1 MKPRKSFVAFL
12 IDATA
17 SFFIFQIAAL
27 VLSYFCFLPFFPS
40 FFATWLLYYCG
51 SLLLKGTTL
60 GSSFFNSY
68 LKDDGNKH
76 TYIYILR
83 VVLRE
88 CFTSFPAVVLWIF
101 SWNTIALLP
110 ILFIAIVC
118 LALTI
123 WRKRIFKLK
132 MVQNVQTG
140 DSSIFI
146 DVQRVNRPKIMRLYG
161 LLIILGIGSF
171 FLNTYLTGD
180 PIILQEKP
188 IALRPRPS
196 AHTVSEYTD
205 FINTNSHDINEYIKE
220 LYKHYDHVVLCE
232 RWHPECTQYDLI
244 YDLVTS
250 LYFADSINNVFTE
263 IGNVEKREDFR
274 RITATTFPSDSLREK
289 AVASFI
295 IDSQTVWLLWSNTNW
310 FSFLKKM
317 SEFNHDREKPVNIL
331 FSDILWTDIDKI
343 SERDSVMAY
352 NVINTIHS
360 DSIEKSLIIMN
371 YRHAFM
377 TPRNCGYYLQKAF
390 PGRVANVMLN
400 TFRFNICQAPSSL
413 QKGKWD
419 VAVEQT
425 GKDRFAIDF
434 QDSPFGNDGFD
445 LAPTISWFTL
455 RNVKYKDMFNGM
467 IYCTLPAEQY
477 AGHGFPYIF
486 APENQT
492 RLESGVAVMPG
503 DQLSNYSYLKYGN
516 LIEKGGNYFE
526 NFVYNLIYIFF
537 SLVSVILLIGMF
549 IAYLHNHSAQ
559 S

>member
-1 MKPRKSFVAFL
+1 M
-12 IDATA
+12 
-17 SFFIFQIAAL
+17 
-27 VLSYFCFLPFFPS
+27 
-40 FFATWLLYYCG
+40 
-51 SLLLKGTTL
+51 
-60 GSSFFNSY
+60 
-68 LKDDGNKH
+68 
-76 TYIYILR
+76 
-83 VVLRE
+83 
-88 CFTSFPAVVLWIF
+88 
-101 SWNTIALLP
+101 
-110 ILFIAIVC
+110 
-118 LALTI
+118 
-123 WRKRIFKLK
+123 
-132 MVQNVQTG
+132 
-140 DSSIFI
+140 
-146 DVQRVNRPKIMRLYG
+146 
-161 LLIILGIGSF
+161 
-171 FLNTYLTGD
+171 
-180 PIILQEKP
+180 
-188 IALRPRPS
+188 
-196 AHTVSEYTD
+196 
-205 FINTNSHDINEYIKE
+205 
-220 LYKHYDHVVLCE
+220 
-232 RWHPECTQYDLI
+232 
-244 YDLVTS
+244 
-250 LYFADSINNVFTE
+250 FTE

-295 IDSQTVWLLWSNTNW
+295 IDSQTVWLLWDNTNW

-331 FSDILWTDIDKI
+331 FSDILWTDINKI

-377 TPRNCGYYLQKAF
+377 TPRNCGYYLQKSF

-445 LAPTISWFTL
+445 LAPTISWFAS
-455 RNVKYKDMFNGM
+455 RDVKYKDMFNGM
-467 IYCTLPAEQY
+467 IYSTLPAEQY

-549 IAYLHNHSAQ
+549 TAYLHNHSAQ